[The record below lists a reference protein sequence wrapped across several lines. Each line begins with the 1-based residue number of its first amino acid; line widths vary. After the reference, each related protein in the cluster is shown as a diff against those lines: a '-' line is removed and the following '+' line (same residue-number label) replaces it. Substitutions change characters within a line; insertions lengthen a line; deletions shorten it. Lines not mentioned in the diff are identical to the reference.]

1 MREMIKWK
9 NQKYA
14 VNILRKKIFEIDEVE
29 VIGDE
34 VIIFAGSETNSA
46 RNLHTVAEA
55 HYLEEIKSVF

>member
-1 MREMIKWK
+1 MKELIKWK

-29 VIGDE
+29 VIDGD
-34 VIIFAGSETNSA
+34 VIVFAGAETNSA
-46 RNLHTVAEA
+46 RNLHTIAEA